1 MKQLIVIYTMFT
13 FKQQVILLNENH
25 EVEQSSYIANDLLE
39 NAIIN
44 YAYQKQAK
52 DITIKGNKR
61 ITEKLKVNIL
71 KMELNKY
78 NKNDLKIALI

>member
-61 ITEKLKVNIL
+61 ITEKLKANIL